1 MNSLLTQGILIE
13 FLVVLF
19 QFMTSVFLFGNIM
32 VWLHN
37 DVEPMDNTE
46 TDRQTVS
53 FLPNKIYSDE
63 MYCNG
68 MHYFE
73 ARTFGDYSGYF
84 VKTLDSFKNL

>member
-13 FLVVLF
+13 FLVVLT

-46 TDRQTVS
+46 TDRQTVFFS
-53 FLPNKIYSDE
+53 QTKYVQMKCIVMVCIILKLERLVITV
-63 MYCNG
+63 
-68 MHYFE
+68 
-73 ARTFGDYSGYF
+73 AILL
-84 VKTLDSFKNL
+84 KL